1 MPFRWLPIRGM
12 FSAWRKKTICE
23 FYWRGVFFCHSRRL
37 LLEDNFDVNLA
48 YQARFFLYI
57 SRLKSRRKLPPGKEE
72 NGLCLVVQR
81 SDAEWV
87 FLQTIDACRASV
99 TLSKHCL
106 CHYNGA
112 WLAFVSFTLSKHWI
126 CNDKSFCTSVCHS
139 QQALLLDIQNQLA
152 SVSISLSKHWIWTS
166 KSILPTVCHSVLLLV
181 KHPQTPLVFNN
192 SFASKGEQQ

>member
-1 MPFRWLPIRGM
+1 MLMFRLKIAYGN
-12 FSAWRKKTICE
+12 A
-23 FYWRGVFFCHSRRL
+23 L
-37 LLEDNFDVNLA
+37 LS
-48 YQARFFLYI
+48 YI
-57 SRLKSRRKLPPGKEE
+57 SRLKSRRKLPPGKEK
-72 NGLCLVVQR
+72 NGLRFVARRCDV
-81 SDAEWV
+81 EWV
-87 FLQTIDACRASV
+87 FSQTIDACRASV

-126 CNDKSFCTSVCHS
+126 CNDKSLCMSVRHS
-139 QQALLLDIQNQLA
+139 QQALLLDAQNQLA

>member
-1 MPFRWLPIRGM
+1 MFRLKIAYGN
-12 FSAWRKKTICE
+12 A
-23 FYWRGVFFCHSRRL
+23 L
-37 LLEDNFDVNLA
+37 LS
-48 YQARFFLYI
+48 YI
-57 SRLKSRRKLPPGKEE
+57 SRLKSRRKLPPGKEK
-72 NGLCLVVQR
+72 NGLRLAARRCDV
-81 SDAEWV
+81 EWV
-87 FLQTIDACRASV
+87 SSQTIDACRSSV

-126 CNDKSFCTSVCHS
+126 CNDKSLCMSVRHS
-139 QQALLLDIQNQLA
+139 QQALLLDAQNQLA